1 LRILIATDQWLPVRH
16 GIERRLHRLVEAL
29 QSQGDQ
35 VEVIG
40 PDRFQ
45 TTTNRFLP
53 ELRIAV
59 RPGRTIAPMIENF
72 APEAVHIAT
81 EGPVG
86 FAAQQW
92 CRLKGKRYTS
102 SYLTR
107 LPEYLQARY
116 GTPPPPV
123 YARLR
128 AFHEGSARVL
138 VPTASMAK
146 TLEGYGFGKLSIWPF
161 GVDTD
166 FFQPHPDARLDLPR
180 PIMLTVGRLTPE
192 KNLEAFLSLDLPGS
206 KLVVGDGPLEDSL
219 RRRYPA
225 ARLLGFKEGEELVRL
240 YSAADVFVFP
250 SRTDT
255 FGLAV
260 LEALA
265 SGLPVAAF
273 PVPGPGDILAGSD
286 AGALDEDLA
295 KAVTAALAVPRER
308 ARAHALRFSWA
319 RSAERFRS
327 LLETQH

>member
-16 GIERRLHRLVEAL
+16 GIERLLHRLVETL
-29 QSQGDQ
+29 QEQGDQ

-45 TTTNRFLP
+45 TAPNRFLP
-53 ELRIAV
+53 ELRTAV
-59 RPGRTIAPMIENF
+59 RPGRTIAPMIEAF
-72 APEAVHIAT
+72 GPDALHIAT
-81 EGPVG
+81 EGTVG
-86 FAAQQW
+86 FAAQYW
-92 CRLKGKRYTS
+92 CRSKGKPYTS

-107 LPEYLQARY
+107 LPEHFQVRY
-116 GTPPPPV
+116 GTPAPPV
-123 YARLR
+123 YVKLR

-138 VPTASMAK
+138 VPTASMARE
-146 TLEGYGFGKLSIWPF
+146 LESHGFGKLAVWPF

-166 FFQPHPDARLDLPR
+166 FFRPHSDARLDLPR
-180 PIMLTVGRLTPE
+180 PIMLTVARLTPE
-192 KNLEAFLSLDLPGS
+192 KNLEAFLSLDLPGT
-206 KLVVGDGPLEDSL
+206 KLVVGDGPLEESL

-225 ARLLGFKEGEELVRL
+225 ARFLGFKEGEELVRL

-273 PVPGPGDILAGSD
+273 PVPGPGDILADSD

-295 KAVTAALAVPRER
+295 KAVKTALVIPRER
-308 ARAHALRFSWA
+308 ARAQALAFSWA
-319 RSAERFRS
+319 RSASRFRS
-327 LLETQH
+327 LLETQP